1 MPNPDPIRYRDRT
14 TGAWHEV
21 IVRNSAGAWEIVDNT
36 PSETR
41 TVDTLTEHGDG
52 RAQAEAVARDY
63 AAQQQ
68 QQQHPTPP
76 RASRRPERAGLAG

>member
-1 MPNPDPIRYRDRT
+1 MPNPDPTRYRDST

-21 IVRNSAGAWEIVDNT
+21 IVRNSAGAWEIVDRT
-36 PSETR
+36 PLETR

-68 QQQHPTPP
+68 QQHLTPP
-76 RASRRPERAGLAG
+76 RASRRPERAGLAS

>member
-1 MPNPDPIRYRDRT
+1 MPNPDPIRYRDST

-21 IVRNSAGAWEIVDNT
+21 IVRNSAGAWEIIDNT
-36 PSETR
+36 PTETR

-52 RAQAEAVARDY
+52 RAQAEAIARDY

-68 QQQHPTPP
+68 QHATPR
-76 RASRRPERAGLAG
+76 RASRRPKRAGLAS

>member
-1 MPNPDPIRYRDRT
+1 MPNPDPIRYRDT

-21 IVRNSAGAWEIVDNT
+21 IVRQGAGGAWEIVDRT
-36 PSETR
+36 PTHAR
-41 TVDTLTEHGDG
+41 TVETLTEQGDG
-52 RAQAEAVARDY
+52 RAQAEAIARDY

-68 QQQHPTPP
+68 PPT

>member
-1 MPNPDPIRYRDRT
+1 MPNPTSIRYRDSA

-21 IVRNSAGAWEIVDNT
+21 IARESASGAWEIIDRT

-41 TVDTLTEHGDG
+41 TVETLTEPGDG

-68 QQQHPTPP
+68 P
-76 RASRRPERAGLAG
+76 RSARRSRAPERAEIAS